1 MQCSSF
7 YWVDPVTWWRSGL
20 HVFMFVYVCVFIS
33 SKIEKY
39 DVSNALENEDH
50 SEILLNKESRVDIN
64 LVFVIKVPTKP

>member
-1 MQCSSF
+1 
-7 YWVDPVTWWRSGL
+7 
-20 HVFMFVYVCVFIS
+20 MFVYVCVFIS
-33 SKIEKY
+33 SKIEKF